1 MYEGIYLVE
10 PAGGG
15 LKLLFKITKVYATE
29 KSPYQEIVLAE
40 LEGFGKALIIDN
52 FIQSTEKDEY
62 IYHELLVHP
71 AMATHPSPENVLII
85 GGGEGA
91 TLREVLKHSCVKEA
105 VMVDIDPVVVEFSKK
120 YLEYMHQGS
129 FYDPR
134 AKVLIMDGKE
144 YVEKAP
150 SNYFDVV
157 IMDLTDP
164 YAGEVAKPLYSEGF
178 FRELKRILKPNG
190 VLATQAG
197 SSYFYSNEYTYV
209 RDNLRKVFKNTVEYW
224 FWIPSFGLNVNFIIA
239 SDLYDPAKT
248 SKIMDEIL
256 RKRGVKT
263 RFINGDILEGLIN
276 IGVLYPS

>member
-15 LKLLFKITKVYATE
+15 LKLLFKIIKVYATE

-52 FIQSTEKDEY
+52 FIQSAEKDEY

-105 VMVDIDPVVVEFSKK
+105 VMVDIDPIVVEFSKK

-197 SSYFYSNEYTYV
+197 SSYFYRNEYIYV

-263 RFINGDILEGLIN
+263 RFINGGILEGLIN